1 MIWKLQNLKYL
12 LLFSVLLTAACAT
25 PLAPE
30 VEEEEADPAEVA
42 IGERLFQETRFAQF
56 FFAHNGSQV
65 NSPLPAGDPVM
76 AITEAVGREFPGPFA
91 GMSMN
96 CAACHMVD
104 QQLQSPE
111 GGMRTY
117 ADFAR
122 RSPIPAR
129 EDGKT
134 TAPRNSPP
142 LVNSALP
149 RPGDLFLHFDG
160 EFVSMEDLVR
170 ATFTGRNFG
179 WLPGEQAQA
188 TAHLA
193 KVVREDA
200 GQDAIAQQFVAIP
213 YRVLLAGT
221 DPSIPLEFRLPE
233 EFRIDVD
240 KASDQQVFDAVAKLV
255 AAYVNNLIFSQNAQG
270 EFNGSPYD
278 KFLTINHLPRKP
290 NDGESDL
297 DYSRRL
303 IQALDNLEEI
313 EFVDPL
319 SKQFEFH
326 QQDFAFGPEELAGMR
341 IFFREPDAI
350 PLGSEKVLAGGI
362 GNCIACH
369 AAPNFTDFSFHNTG
383 VTQLEFDKIHGLG
396 AFEAL
401 AIPDYATR
409 SADPEAYLPPT
420 AAHPNGK
427 GIFLSVPAA
436 DKPGHTDLG
445 LWNVFGNADI
455 PKPQAALREL
465 LCRRLED
472 PNAPCT
478 VQDLLPLSI
487 GLFKTPGL
495 RDLDHSSPYM
505 HNGQFDSFESV
516 LMHYFQ
522 FSARAREGS
531 MRNPPKEF
539 LGMALREEDLL
550 LLLKFL
556 KALNED
562 YS

>member
-1 MIWKLQNLKYL
+1 MSPFPRLFKLLGV
-12 LLFSVLLTAACAT
+12 FSMLAWVACAT
-25 PLAPE
+25 PLAPQA
-30 VEEEEADPAEVA
+30 EEEDPDPAEVA

-56 FFAHNGSQV
+56 FFSHSAGQV
-65 NSPLPAGDPVM
+65 NLPLPAGDPVM
-76 AITEAVGREFPGPFA
+76 AITEAVGQEFPGPFA

-104 QQLQSPE
+104 QQLQAE
-111 GGMRTY
+111 GGGMRTY
-117 ADFAR
+117 GDFAR
-122 RSPIPAR
+122 RSPIPER
-129 EDGKT
+129 GDGKK

-160 EFVSMEDLVR
+160 EFTSMEDLVR

-179 WLPGEQAQA
+179 WLPGEQTQA
-188 TAHLA
+188 VANLA
-193 KVVREDA
+193 KVVREDE
-200 GQDAIAQQFVAIP
+200 GQDKIAQQFVAIP

-221 DPSIPLEFRLPE
+221 DPAIPQEFRLPE
-233 EFRIDVD
+233 EFRIDVAS
-240 KASDQQVFDAVAKLV
+240 ASDQQIFDAVAKLV

-270 EFNGSPYD
+270 EYNGSPYD

-290 NDGESDL
+290 EEGESDL

-313 EFVDPL
+313 QFVDPL

-326 QQDFAFGPEELAGMR
+326 QQEFAFGPEELEGMR

-350 PLGSEKVLAGGI
+350 PLGVEEVVGGGI

-369 AAPNFTDFSFHNTG
+369 AAPNFTDFSFHNVG
-383 VTQLEFDKIHGLG
+383 VTQLEYDKIHGLG
-396 AFEAL
+396 TFEAL
-401 AIPDYATR
+401 PIPDFATR

-420 AAHPNGK
+420 AAHPEGT
-427 GIFLSVPAA
+427 GMFLSVPAA
-436 DKPGHTDLG
+436 DRPGFTDLG
-445 LWNVFGNADI
+445 VWNVFGNADI
-455 PKPQAALREL
+455 PKPQVALREM
-465 LCRRLED
+465 LCRRMED
-472 PNAPCT
+472 PNASCT
-478 VQDLLPLSI
+478 AQELLPHSI
-487 GLFKTPGL
+487 GLFKTSNL

-505 HNGQFDSFESV
+505 HTGQFDGLEDV
-516 LMHYFQ
+516 VMHYFQ
-522 FSARAREGS
+522 FSAKAREGS

-539 LGMALREEDLL
+539 LGIALREEDLL